1 MLKSVMFCNQGLRA
15 THIAALSQRSFA
27 RWTPPSQAA
36 GLTEEFI
43 AREKELF
50 QKNVDKRQK
59 VLLNARRLAMAE
71 LDTDPKYNERL
82 WWNKLRTM
90 SYEEAEELPFGFTM
104 KYGTFLNK
112 IFENQRITAVEESR
126 AFEGRYGK
134 LRELE
139 RLLTNEEIA
148 AA

>member
-1 MLKSVMFCNQGLRA
+1 MLKTVMFCNQGLRA
-15 THIAALSQRSFA
+15 TQITAVSQRSFA
-27 RWTPPSQAA
+27 RWTPPSQAE
-36 GLTEEFI
+36 GLSEEFI

-59 VLLNARRLAMAE
+59 ALLNARRLAMAE

-82 WWNKLRTM
+82 WWNKIRTM
-90 SYEEAEELPFGFTM
+90 SDEEADMLPFGFTM

-112 IFENQRITAVEESR
+112 IFENQQVTAVEESR

-134 LRELE
+134 LRELDK
-139 RLLTNEEIA
+139 LLTNDEIA
-148 AA
+148 AK

>member
-1 MLKSVMFCNQGLRA
+1 M
-15 THIAALSQRSFA
+15 
-27 RWTPPSQAA
+27 
-36 GLTEEFI
+36 
-43 AREKELF
+43 
-50 QKNVDKRQK
+50 
-59 VLLNARRLAMAE
+59 LLNARRLAVVE
-71 LDTDPKYNERL
+71 LDNDPKYNERL